1 MAFAVTSRLIVKLP
15 KSTTLKL
22 QGCSGALLNPKTF
35 TNKANGCNKIF
46 SKNRVYA
53 GK

>member
-22 QGCSGALLNPKTF
+22 QSSGALLNPKTF
-35 TNKANGCNKIF
+35 SIKANNYNKIF
-46 SKNRVYA
+46 STNRVYA